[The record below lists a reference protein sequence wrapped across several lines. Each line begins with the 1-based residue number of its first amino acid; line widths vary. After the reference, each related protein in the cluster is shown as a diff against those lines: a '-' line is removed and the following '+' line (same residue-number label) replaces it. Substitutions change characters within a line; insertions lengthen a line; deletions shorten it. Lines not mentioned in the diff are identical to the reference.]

1 MKILIFGLIFSVIG
15 FFCIFLIIF
24 FLRSMGFI
32 SKKNSP
38 LSQFKD
44 LIILFFILLLYF
56 LASSM
61 VYGGFFHA
69 ALINFIII
77 YCSVCMTIALSIW
90 FLVLNILEKINWL
103 KKRNLPFYIFVLYG
117 LIWFGII
124 ENTITY
130 PIGIIMEFVK

>member
-1 MKILIFGLIFSVIG
+1 MKILIFGLTFSVIG

-77 YCSVCMTIALSIW
+77 YCAVCMTIALSIW

>member
-1 MKILIFGLIFSVIG
+1 MKILIFSLIFSVIG

-77 YCSVCMTIALSIW
+77 YCAVCMTIALSIW

>member
-1 MKILIFGLIFSVIG
+1 
-15 FFCIFLIIF
+15 
-24 FLRSMGFI
+24 
-32 SKKNSP
+32 
-38 LSQFKD
+38 
-44 LIILFFILLLYF
+44 
-56 LASSM
+56 M

-77 YCSVCMTIALSIW
+77 YCAVCMTIALSIW